1 MRLGSGLFSRWWKM
15 IKVPSF
21 EDTQFGRECYIS
33 KRTESIREKL
43 ARVAQLEAL
52 ETRQR
57 VDIAHVE
64 VDGEEMV
71 LVSLDGREDGVAIAV
86 ADIESGAL
94 SLQDAVN
101 ELMDN

>member
-1 MRLGSGLFSRWWKM
+1 M
-15 IKVPSF
+15 KVSSF
-21 EDTQFGRECYIS
+21 EDTQFGRECYLH

-43 ARVAQLEAL
+43 ALVALLQSL
-52 ETRQR
+52 ETKQR

-71 LVSLDGREDGVAIAV
+71 LVSREGREDGVAVSV

-94 SLQDAVN
+94 SLQDAIN

>member
-1 MRLGSGLFSRWWKM
+1 M
-15 IKVPSF
+15 IRVPSF
-21 EDTQFGRECYIS
+21 EDTQFGRECYLH

-43 ARVAQLEAL
+43 SRMAQLEAL

-57 VDIAHVE
+57 VERQRVDIAHVE
-64 VDGEEMV
+64 VGGEEMV
-71 LVSLDGREDGVAIAV
+71 LVSREGREDGVAIAV
-86 ADIESGAL
+86 ADIEAGRL

>member
-1 MRLGSGLFSRWWKM
+1 M

-21 EDTQFGRECYIS
+21 EDTQFGRECYLH
-33 KRTESIREKL
+33 KRIESIREKL
-43 ARVAQLEAL
+43 SRIAQLKAL

-71 LVSLDGREDGVAIAV
+71 LVSREGREDGVAIAV
-86 ADIESGAL
+86 ADIEAGRL

>member
-1 MRLGSGLFSRWWKM
+1 M

-21 EDTQFGRECYIS
+21 EDTRFGRECYLH

-43 ARVAQLEAL
+43 SRMAQLEAL

-71 LVSLDGREDGVAIAV
+71 LVSREGREDGVPIAV
-86 ADIESGAL
+86 ADIEAGRL

>member
-1 MRLGSGLFSRWWKM
+1 M

-21 EDTQFGRECYIS
+21 EDTQFGRECYLQ

-43 ARVAQLEAL
+43 SRMAQLEAL

-64 VDGEEMV
+64 VGGEEIV
-71 LVSLDGREDGVAIAV
+71 LVSREGGEDGVAVAV
-86 ADIESGAL
+86 ADIEAGRL

>member
-1 MRLGSGLFSRWWKM
+1 M

-21 EDTQFGRECYIS
+21 EDTQFGRECYLH

-43 ARVAQLEAL
+43 SRMAQLEAL

-71 LVSLDGREDGVAIAV
+71 LVSREGCEDGVAIAV
-86 ADIESGAL
+86 ADIEAGRI

-101 ELMDN
+101 EWMDN

>member
-1 MRLGSGLFSRWWKM
+1 M
-15 IKVPSF
+15 IKVHSF
-21 EDTQFGRECYIS
+21 EDSQLGRECYLH

-43 ARVAQLEAL
+43 SRMAKLEAL

-57 VDIAHVE
+57 VDIMHVE

-71 LVSLDGREDGVAIAV
+71 LVSREGREEGVAVAV
-86 ADIESGAL
+86 ADIEAGWL

-101 ELMDN
+101 ELMDS

>member
-1 MRLGSGLFSRWWKM
+1 M
-15 IKVPSF
+15 IKAPRF
-21 EDTQFGRECYIS
+21 EDTQFGRECYLN
-33 KRTESIREKL
+33 KRAESIREKL
-43 ARVAQLEAL
+43 SRMAQLEAL

-71 LVSLDGREDGVAIAV
+71 LVSREGCEDGVAIAV
-86 ADIESGAL
+86 ADIEAGRL

>member
-1 MRLGSGLFSRWWKM
+1 M

-21 EDTQFGRECYIS
+21 EDTQFGRECYLH

-43 ARVAQLEAL
+43 SRMAQLEAL

-57 VDIAHVE
+57 VDIMHVE

-71 LVSLDGREDGVAIAV
+71 LVSREGREDGVAVAV
-86 ADIESGAL
+86 ADIEAGRL

-101 ELMDN
+101 ELIDN

>member
-1 MRLGSGLFSRWWKM
+1 M

-21 EDTQFGRECYIS
+21 EDTQFGRECYLH

-43 ARVAQLEAL
+43 SRVAQLEAL
-52 ETRQR
+52 ETQQR

-64 VDGEEMV
+64 IDGEEMV
-71 LVSLDGREDGVAIAV
+71 LVSREGREDGVAVAV
-86 ADIESGAL
+86 ADIEAGRL

>member
-1 MRLGSGLFSRWWKM
+1 MAGI
-15 IKVPSF
+15 IKLPNL
-21 EDTQFGRECYIS
+21 EDTPLGRDCYIH

-43 ARVAQLEAL
+43 SRMAQLEAL

-71 LVSLDGREDGVAIAV
+71 LVSREGCEDGVAIAV
-86 ADIESGAL
+86 ADIEAGRL